1 MKWILYNC
9 GLKFIGGNVN
19 SLILWNNYVLFWRKF
34 LNFKKKKKMEED
46 FLDDFVVVLG
56 KGVFDDLKFYLKE
69 K

>member
-1 MKWILYNC
+1 MLIVWFYEIIMFYFGENFWI
-9 GLKFIGGNVN
+9 F
-19 SLILWNNYVLFWRKF
+19 
-34 LNFKKKKKMEED
+34 KKKKMEED